1 MPKPAIEQSV
11 KVTIPEDVLP
21 LLRWAHA
28 DQLTC
33 RQAAILRMIEHNPG
47 CTVGAIAH
55 VMNVPKPAVTRAAD
69 KLSEWELVH
78 RKIEYADRRLVQL
91 WPGRG
96 KGRRKKA

>member
-1 MPKPAIEQSV
+1 MPKPAIEQSA
-11 KVTIPEDVLP
+11 KINIPDEVLP
-21 LLRWAHA
+21 LLRWANA
-28 DQLTC
+28 DNLTC

-69 KLSEWELVH
+69 KLSDWNLIH
-78 RKIEYADRRLVQL
+78 RRAEPADLRLVQL

-96 KGRRKKA
+96 KGRRK

>member
-1 MPKPAIEQSV
+1 MPKPTIEQSIKSTV
-11 KVTIPEDVLP
+11 PDDVLP
-21 LLRWAHA
+21 LMRWAHA

-33 RQAAILRMIEHNPG
+33 RQAGILRRIEHNPG

-69 KLSEWELVH
+69 KLSEWNLVH
-78 RKIEYADRRLVQL
+78 RKIEPADRRLIQL

-96 KGRRKKA
+96 KAKRR